1 MIPSIKY
8 QLDSRLDHVWA
19 QPLSRRHLIQGSL
32 VSGLAALAAPV
43 AKTGNV
49 VSAQAGPS
57 TPSPT
62 DDMGAAFAELDAFIE
77 EGMAKL
83 AIPGVAVG
91 VIVGD
96 QEHTGV
102 FGVTNIDHPLPVKTD
117 TLFQIGST
125 TKTFTGTTVMR
136 LVEQGKLDLDAPVQ
150 TYLPEF
156 QVVDPDV
163 SATVKLVHLLT
174 HTAGWYDNG
183 LEIDTGDGDDALA
196 LYLESMAELPQIT
209 PPGKY
214 FSYNNGAVSLAG
226 RVIEAVTGETYEAA
240 VKELVLD
247 PLGMAHAAFFA
258 EQIMTEGFAVGHGA
272 PADDPSGAPVVLTPW
287 ALPRAADPAGGL
299 ISSLDDQLRYA
310 RFHLGDGTV
319 DGAQVLSEEN
329 LAQMRTAHGPGGTV
343 PQLVIDNVGVNWMLR
358 SRGGATVVSHAGG
371 TNGQQSDFCLVP
383 ERSFAVTTL
392 TNAVAGAALAIQAT
406 DWALERFLG
415 LVPPENSPV
424 EHEADQLAEYVGT
437 YELPETGQSIHVSA
451 EDDALRLELF
461 TQEQADPVLTS
472 PVQFIGDDLATVDY
486 LGFPIYTDFVRDDAD
501 QVGWIRYFGR
511 MTPRAA

>member
-1 MIPSIKY
+1 MTLSIDA
-8 QLDSRLDHVWA
+8 QLNSPLDRAWA
-19 QPLSRRHLIQGSL
+19 QRLSRRRLLQGSL
-32 VSGLAALAAPV
+32 ASGAAVLAAPV
-43 AKTGNV
+43 ARKGNL
-49 VSAQAGPS
+49 VSAQAGSS
-57 TPSPT
+57 TPSST
-62 DDMGAAFAELDAFIE
+62 EDLDAAFAEFDAFIE
-77 EGMAKL
+77 EGMSKL
-83 AIPGVAVG
+83 AIPGVAAG

-96 QEHTGV
+96 QEHTAV
-102 FGVTNIDHPLPVKTD
+102 FGVTNLDHPLPVATD

-150 TYLPEF
+150 TYLPDF
-156 QVVDPDV
+156 RVADFDV
-163 SATVKLVHLLT
+163 SAKVQMIHLLT
-174 HTAGWYDNG
+174 HTAGWYDSG
-183 LEIDTGDGDDALA
+183 LDVDTGDGDDALA
-196 LYLESMAELPQIT
+196 LYLESMVELPQIT

-226 RVIEAVTGETYEAA
+226 RVIESVTGKTYEAA

-247 PLGMAHAAFFA
+247 PLGMTQAAFFA

-272 PADDPSGAPVVLTPW
+272 PPDDPTGAPVVLTPW

-319 DGAQVLSEEN
+319 NGDRVLTEDS

-358 SRGGATVVSHAGG
+358 NRDGATVVSHAGG

-383 ERSFAVTTL
+383 ERGFAVTTL
-392 TNAVAGAALAIQAT
+392 TNAVAGAALAIEAT
-406 DWALERFLG
+406 DWALNRFLG
-415 LVPPENSPV
+415 LASPANTPVP
-424 EHEADQLAEYVGT
+424 HTADQLAEFAGT
-437 YELPETGQSIHVSA
+437 YALPETGQSIQVTA
-451 EDDALRLELF
+451 ENDALQLELF
-461 TQEQADPVLTS
+461 MQGQTDPVLAS

-486 LGFPIYTDFVRDDAD
+486 MGFPIFTDFVRGDDGR
-501 QVGWIRYFGR
+501 VSWIRYFGR